1 MPVSQPVPS
10 DSPSLPGQRGLPAV
24 PWWAVASAVLAP
36 VALIGGYLYAGSL
49 VAGYDPIRSTISD
62 LAAEN
67 APYRWVMTLG
77 LVLTGLAHVVTAVG
91 LRPADTAGRAMLGL
105 GGVATLLVAWIPN
118 NFMGHNF
125 VGHMIVAYLAFGAL
139 SAWPAVIARNVPDAP
154 QVLRRR
160 FGQVTAIVLGVLV
173 LVTLV
178 DIITG
183 GATLGLRERVLA
195 SAQALVPLLVVAGL
209 RGRDTA
215 SRS

>member
-1 MPVSQPVPS
+1 MPVSQP
-10 DSPSLPGQRGLPAV
+10 SPSTSPPRPGEGGLPTV
-24 PWWAVASAVLAP
+24 PWWVLASAVLAP

-49 VAGYDPIRSTISD
+49 VSGYDPVRSTISD

-67 APYRWVMTLG
+67 APNRWVMTLG

-91 LRPADTAGRAMLGL
+91 LRPADPAGRALLGV
-105 GGVATLLVAWIPN
+105 GGVATLIVAWIPN

-125 VGHMIVAYLAFGAL
+125 VGHMIAAYLAFGAL
-139 SAWPAVIARNVPDAP
+139 SAWPAVIARNVPHAP
-154 QVLRRR
+154 MVLRRR
-160 FGQVTAIVLGVLV
+160 FGQVTASMLGVLV
-173 LVTLV
+173 LVTLA

-195 SAQALVPLLVVAGL
+195 SAQALVPLLVVGALRARDAG
-209 RGRDTA
+209 